1 MRLQGI
7 KLNGFKSFGEKT
19 YIEFDNNLIG
29 IVGPNGSG
37 KSNIID
43 AIKWVFGEQKNK
55 AMRTTSNTDVIFVGS
70 ENKKGMN
77 FAEVTLIFDN
87 KDYYLPIEYSE
98 VAITRKL
105 YKTGENEYY
114 INKKKCRLKD
124 INNLILDKGFGKD
137 SFSIISQGKVEQ
149 IIMAKPEQRREV
161 VEEVAGILKY
171 KNKKNIAN
179 RKLEKTKENIEKIQ
193 FIINQINK
201 NLEPLK
207 IASDKA
213 KQYKII
219 KEDLT
224 KKEINLLSFEIIN
237 YKEKL
242 EQINLNQAEKEI
254 EYNQIT
260 IDNEELQNKKNNIEQ
275 KITTEQ
281 ININKKNNK
290 IIEIKEQLLKI
301 KNEEQL
307 NQEKIKMFSQNN
319 KLEERFDDLNNKINL
334 MNQIINKSKKEEAI
348 INPQIEKIN
357 QEINELQIEQNNL
370 KTTFFKEQRQLNQY
384 EEQIKNFTYPYAI
397 NQLLEQK
404 KELIIDLVDRL
415 YKSKKEEALAID
427 IALGSR
433 KNEVVTQS
441 DEEAKIC
448 VNWLKETKKGR
459 ATFIPLNKIKPRYIK
474 DEDIKT
480 IKNSNN
486 INGCALD
493 FIEYDKKYTKVFAQ
507 LLGTTIICP
516 NVKSAYNALKEL
528 KGNYQIVTLTGEIVN
543 NTGKL
548 TGGSYKQ
555 INRLYNEQKIEEIK
569 ILLKEIKIK
578 EERNNNVLQNKLIE
592 KTDIYMQQN
601 IIQKTINENTLKL
614 KEYENELKQIQSKI
628 MDKDQISDSN
638 VIQNKIKDLTIQ
650 EDLLNQELEKNKANI
665 QNLIESN
672 NKLDDEHKEKIALEK
687 TISQQ
692 LNDSKIEKVQI
703 ENKISIRIDK
713 LREEY
718 ELGYQKALSEIDYN
732 IDLDEEKEIIKKQ
745 KEKIKKLGFVNIEAI
760 EQYNE
765 EKEKSDYYEEQL
777 ADLLKS
783 YQGIEEVISKL
794 DKFVI
799 TQFKDAYEKL
809 NIEFSKIFIQLFG
822 GGNAQLILTDPNNL
836 LETGV
841 EIIAQ
846 PPGKKSQVIGL
857 LSGGEKSLTAI
868 ALLFAILKIRIIPYA
883 ILDEVEAALDEA
895 NVNRYASYLQVFS
908 QKTQFIIVT
917 HRQGTM
923 EKLNKLYGVTMPNK
937 GISSVLEVDLTNI
950 EI

>member
-281 ININKKNNK
+281 ININQKNNK

-569 ILLKEIKIK
+569 ILLNEIKIK

-628 MDKDQISDSN
+628 MDKDQISDTN

-937 GISSVLEVDLTNI
+937 GISSVLEVDLINI